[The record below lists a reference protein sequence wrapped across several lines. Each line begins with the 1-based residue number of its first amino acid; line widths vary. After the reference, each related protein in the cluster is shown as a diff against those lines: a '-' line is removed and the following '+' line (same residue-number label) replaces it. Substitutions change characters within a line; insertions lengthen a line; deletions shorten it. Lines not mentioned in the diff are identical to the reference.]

1 MIKKCSGYVRQAAVA
16 TAGVNSNPGR
26 PCRSSMIS
34 LYLQGSTSIFIL
46 LRAMSSE
53 FDFFPF
59 SFFFFLSFLFIY
71 FRLKLYTR
79 RDLFK

>member
-26 PCRSSMIS
+26 PCRSAVIT
-34 LYLQGSTSIFIL
+34 YLQGSTSIFIL
-46 LRAMSSE
+46 LPAVSSE

-59 SFFFFLSFLFIY
+59 SFFFFFFFFNFFFYLFI
-71 FRLKLYTR
+71 FV
-79 RDLFK
+79 